1 MGKPTFFSEMKR
13 RQIYR
18 GGVMY
23 IVAGWVMVQV
33 ATSVFP
39 YFDVPPW
46 AVRYLVVSILLGFPV
61 SLVCLWMFESVDPND
76 PEKHLHDRRQS
87 REDNAALGKIMEA
100 ERAQRQKENQEL
112 IAALA
117 QLKSDNTGTSNAAM
131 QSAVDA
137 VTAAQAA
144 PAPAAA
150 LPAQDP
156 APRKRKS
163 LLALFATVFSIALVL
178 AGIWVLFGPKE
189 TLQASEVTGEI
200 TQKYVAPG
208 FAQVESM
215 GVALLTPVLNKLGIT
230 IPPER
235 VFTALLVLISLM
247 ILRDLY
253 RQIRQNARRRA
264 QTY

>member
-39 YFDVPPW
+39 YFNVPPW

-61 SLVCLWMFESVDPND
+61 SLVCLWMFESVDPSD

-87 REDNAALGKIMEA
+87 REESASLTKMMEA
-100 ERAQRQKENQEL
+100 ERAQRQKDNQEL

-117 QLKSDNTGTSNAAM
+117 QLKAGS
-131 QSAVDA
+131 
-137 VTAAQAA
+137 
-144 PAPAAA
+144 PEAPAAA
-150 LPAQDP
+150 VQSAAEMIQPVQQAPDP
-156 APRKRKS
+156 VPSTPPRKRKS
-163 LLALFATVFSIALVL
+163 LLALFATAFTIALVL
-178 AGIWVLFGPKE
+178 AGLWVLFGPKDAV
-189 TLQASEVTGEI
+189 QASAVTGEI

-215 GVALLTPVLNKLGIT
+215 GVALLTPLLDKLGIP
-230 IPPER
+230 IAPQR
-235 VFTALLVLISLM
+235 VFTALLVLFSLM
-247 ILRDLY
+247 VLRDLY
-253 RQIRQNARRRA
+253 RQIKQSARRRA
-264 QTY
+264 QAP

>member
-39 YFDVPPW
+39 YFNVPPW

-61 SLVCLWMFESVDPND
+61 SLVCLWMFESIDPND

-87 REDNAALGKIMEA
+87 REESATLTKMMEA
-100 ERAQRQKENQEL
+100 ERAQRQKDNQEL

-117 QLKSDNTGTSNAAM
+117 QLKAGSPESAA
-131 QSAVDA
+131 V
-137 VTAAQAA
+137 AA
-144 PAPAAA
+144 PSAAESVTPVQQKPEPAPSA
-150 LPAQDP
+150 P
-156 APRKRKS
+156 PRKRKS
-163 LLALFATVFSIALVL
+163 LLALFATAFTIALVL
-178 AGIWVLFGPKE
+178 AGLWVLFGPKDAI
-189 TLQASEVTGEI
+189 QASAVTGEI

-215 GVALLTPVLNKLGIT
+215 GVALLTPLLDKLGIP
-230 IPPER
+230 IAPQR
-235 VFTALLVLISLM
+235 VFTALLVLFSLM
-247 ILRDLY
+247 VLRDLY
-253 RQIRQNARRRA
+253 RQIKQSARRRA
-264 QTY
+264 QAP

>member
-87 REDNAALGKIMEA
+87 REENAALGKIMEA
-100 ERAQRQKENQEL
+100 ERAQRQKDNQEL

-117 QLKSDNTGTSNAAM
+117 HLKSSNPDAPATAV
-131 QSAVDA
+131 QSAAELIQPVQ
-137 VTAAQAA
+137 QAA
-144 PAPAAA
+144 
-150 LPAQDP
+150 DP
-156 APRKRKS
+156 VPSTPPRKRKS
-163 LLALFATVFSIALVL
+163 LLALFATALTIALVL
-178 AGIWVLFGPKE
+178 AGMWVLFGPKDAI
-189 TLQASEVTGEI
+189 QATAVTGEI
-200 TQKYVAPG
+200 TEKYVAPG
-208 FAQVESM
+208 FTQVESM
-215 GVALLTPVLNKLGIT
+215 GVALLTPLLDKLGIP
-230 IPPER
+230 IAPQR
-235 VFTALLVLISLM
+235 VFTALLVLFSLM
-247 ILRDLY
+247 VLRDLY
-253 RQIRQNARRRA
+253 RQIKQSARRRA
-264 QTY
+264 QAP

>member
-76 PEKHLHDRRQS
+76 PEKHLHDRRQN
-87 REDNAALGKIMEA
+87 REEKAALGKIMEA
-100 ERAQRQKENQEL
+100 ERAQRQKDNQEL

-117 QLKSDNTGTSNAAM
+117 HLKSSNPDAPATAV
-131 QSAVDA
+131 QSAAELIQPVQ
-137 VTAAQAA
+137 QAA
-144 PAPAAA
+144 
-150 LPAQDP
+150 DP
-156 APRKRKS
+156 VPSTPPRKRKS
-163 LLALFATVFSIALVL
+163 LLALFATALTIALVL
-178 AGIWVLFGPKE
+178 AGIWVLFGPKDAI
-189 TLQASEVTGEI
+189 QATAVTGEI
-200 TQKYVAPG
+200 TEKYVAPG
-208 FAQVESM
+208 FTQVESM
-215 GVALLTPVLNKLGIT
+215 GVALLTPLLDKLGIP
-230 IPPER
+230 IAPQR
-235 VFTALLVLISLM
+235 VFTALLVLFSLM
-247 ILRDLY
+247 VLRDLY
-253 RQIRQNARRRA
+253 RQIKQSARRRA
-264 QTY
+264 QAP

>member
-76 PEKHLHDRRQS
+76 PQKHLHDRRQS
-87 REDNAALGKIMEA
+87 REENASLTKIMEA
-100 ERAQRQKENQEL
+100 ERAQRQKDNQEL

-117 QLKSDNTGTSNAAM
+117 QLKSGNPET
-131 QSAVDA
+131 
-137 VTAAQAA
+137 
-144 PAPAAA
+144 PAAA
-150 LPAQDP
+150 VQSSAEVIQPVRQAPEPAP
-156 APRKRKS
+156 SAPPRKRKS
-163 LLALFATVFSIALVL
+163 VLALFATIFTIALVL
-178 AGIWVLFGPKE
+178 AGIWILLGPKDAH
-189 TLQASEVTGEI
+189 QASAVTGEI
-200 TQKYVAPG
+200 TERYVAPG

-215 GVALLTPVLNKLGIT
+215 GVALLTPLLNKLGIP
-230 IPPER
+230 IAPQR
-235 VFTALLVLISLM
+235 VFTALLVLFSLM
-247 ILRDLY
+247 VLRDLY
-253 RQIRQNARRRA
+253 RQIKQSARRRA
-264 QTY
+264 QAP

>member
-39 YFDVPPW
+39 YFNVPPW

-61 SLVCLWMFESVDPND
+61 SLVCLWMFESVDPSD

-87 REDNAALGKIMEA
+87 REESASLTKMMEA
-100 ERAQRQKENQEL
+100 ERAQRQKDNQEL

-117 QLKSDNTGTSNAAM
+117 QLKAGN
-131 QSAVDA
+131 
-137 VTAAQAA
+137 
-144 PAPAAA
+144 PEAPAAA
-150 LPAQDP
+150 VQSAAEMIQPVQQAPDP
-156 APRKRKS
+156 VPSTPPRKRKS
-163 LLALFATVFSIALVL
+163 LLTLFATAFTIALVL
-178 AGIWVLFGPKE
+178 AGLWVLFGPKDAV
-189 TLQASEVTGEI
+189 QASAVTGEI

-215 GVALLTPVLNKLGIT
+215 GVALLTPLLDKLGIP
-230 IPPER
+230 IAPQR
-235 VFTALLVLISLM
+235 VFTALLVLFSLM
-247 ILRDLY
+247 VLRDLY
-253 RQIRQNARRRA
+253 RQIKQSARRRA
-264 QTY
+264 QAP

>member
-39 YFDVPPW
+39 YFNVPPW

-87 REDNAALGKIMEA
+87 REESASLTKMMEA
-100 ERAQRQKENQEL
+100 ERAQRQKDNQEL

-117 QLKSDNTGTSNAAM
+117 QLKAGGPEAP
-131 QSAVDA
+131 AVA
-137 VTAAQAA
+137 
-144 PAPAAA
+144 APAAA
-150 LPAQDP
+150 ASIPAAQP
-156 APRKRKS
+156 APEPAPSAPPRKRKS
-163 LLALFATVFSIALVL
+163 LMTMFATAFAIALVL
-178 AGIWVLFGPKE
+178 AGIWILLGPKDAH
-189 TLQASEVTGEI
+189 QASAVTGEI

-215 GVALLTPVLNKLGIT
+215 GVALLTPLLDKLGIP
-230 IPPER
+230 IAPQR
-235 VFTALLVLISLM
+235 VFTALLVLFSLM
-247 ILRDLY
+247 VLRDLY
-253 RQIRQNARRRA
+253 RQIKQSARRRA
-264 QTY
+264 QAP

>member
-100 ERAQRQKENQEL
+100 ERAQRQKDNQEL

-117 QLKSDNTGTSNAAM
+117 HLKSGNPDAPATAV
-131 QSAVDA
+131 QSASELIQPVQ
-137 VTAAQAA
+137 QAA
-144 PAPAAA
+144 
-150 LPAQDP
+150 DP
-156 APRKRKS
+156 VPSTPPRKRKS
-163 LLALFATVFSIALVL
+163 LLALFATALTIALVL
-178 AGIWVLFGPKE
+178 AGIWVLFGPKDAI
-189 TLQASEVTGEI
+189 QATAVTGEI
-200 TQKYVAPG
+200 TEKYVAPG
-208 FAQVESM
+208 FTQVESM
-215 GVALLTPVLNKLGIT
+215 GVALLTPLLDKLGIP
-230 IPPER
+230 IAPQR
-235 VFTALLVLISLM
+235 VFTALLVLFSLM
-247 ILRDLY
+247 VLRDLY
-253 RQIRQNARRRA
+253 RQIKQSARRRA
-264 QTY
+264 QAP

>member
-76 PEKHLHDRRQS
+76 PEKHLHDRRRS
-87 REDNAALGKIMEA
+87 REENASLTKIMEA
-100 ERAQRQKENQEL
+100 ERAQRQKDNQEL

-117 QLKSDNTGTSNAAM
+117 QIKSGNPEAAAAV
-131 QSAVDA
+131 QSA
-137 VTAAQAA
+137 TAGIA
-144 PAPAAA
+144 PAQQAPEPAPSA
-150 LPAQDP
+150 P
-156 APRKRKS
+156 PRKRKS
-163 LLALFATVFSIALVL
+163 LMAMFATAVTIALVL
-178 AGIWVLFGPKE
+178 AGIWVLFGPKDAI
-189 TLQASEVTGEI
+189 QASAVTGEI

-215 GVALLTPVLNKLGIT
+215 GVALLTPLLDKLGIS
-230 IPPER
+230 IAPQR
-235 VFTALLVLISLM
+235 VFTALLVLFSLM
-247 ILRDLY
+247 VLRDLY
-253 RQIRQNARRRA
+253 RQIKQSARRRTQA
-264 QTY
+264 S

>member
-87 REDNAALGKIMEA
+87 REENAALGKIMEA
-100 ERAQRQKENQEL
+100 ERAQRQKDNQEL

-117 QLKSDNTGTSNAAM
+117 HLKSSNPDAPATAV
-131 QSAVDA
+131 QSAAELIQPVQ
-137 VTAAQAA
+137 QAA
-144 PAPAAA
+144 
-150 LPAQDP
+150 DP
-156 APRKRKS
+156 VPSTPPRKRKS
-163 LLALFATVFSIALVL
+163 LLALFATALTIALVL
-178 AGIWVLFGPKE
+178 AGIWVLFGPKDAI
-189 TLQASEVTGEI
+189 QATAVTGEI
-200 TQKYVAPG
+200 TEKYVAPG
-208 FAQVESM
+208 FTQVESM
-215 GVALLTPVLNKLGIT
+215 GVALLTPLLDKLGIP
-230 IPPER
+230 IAPQR
-235 VFTALLVLISLM
+235 VFTALLVLFSLM
-247 ILRDLY
+247 VLRDLY
-253 RQIRQNARRRA
+253 RQIKQSARRRA
-264 QTY
+264 QAP

>member
-100 ERAQRQKENQEL
+100 ERAQRQKDNQEL

-117 QLKSDNTGTSNAAM
+117 HLKSSNPDAPATAV
-131 QSAVDA
+131 QSAAELIQPVQ
-137 VTAAQAA
+137 QAA
-144 PAPAAA
+144 
-150 LPAQDP
+150 DP
-156 APRKRKS
+156 VPSTPPRKRKS
-163 LLALFATVFSIALVL
+163 LLALFATALTIALVL
-178 AGIWVLFGPKE
+178 AGMWVLFGPKDAI
-189 TLQASEVTGEI
+189 QATAVTGEI
-200 TQKYVAPG
+200 TEKYVAPG
-208 FAQVESM
+208 FTQVESM
-215 GVALLTPVLNKLGIT
+215 GVALLTPLLDKLGIP
-230 IPPER
+230 IAPQR
-235 VFTALLVLISLM
+235 VFTALLVLFSLM
-247 ILRDLY
+247 VLRDLY
-253 RQIRQNARRRA
+253 RQIKQSARRRA
-264 QTY
+264 QAP

>member
-39 YFDVPPW
+39 YFNVPPW

-87 REDNAALGKIMEA
+87 REESASLTKMMEA
-100 ERAQRQKENQEL
+100 ERAQRQKDNQEL

-117 QLKSDNTGTSNAAM
+117 QLKAGGPEAP
-131 QSAVDA
+131 AVA
-137 VTAAQAA
+137 
-144 PAPAAA
+144 APAAA
-150 LPAQDP
+150 ASIPAAQP
-156 APRKRKS
+156 APEPAPSAPPRKRKS
-163 LLALFATVFSIALVL
+163 LTTMFATAFAIALVL
-178 AGIWVLFGPKE
+178 AGIWILLGPKDAH
-189 TLQASEVTGEI
+189 QASAVTGEI

-215 GVALLTPVLNKLGIT
+215 GVALLTPLLDKLGIP
-230 IPPER
+230 IAPQR
-235 VFTALLVLISLM
+235 VFTALLVLFSLM
-247 ILRDLY
+247 VLRDLY
-253 RQIRQNARRRA
+253 RQIKQSARRRA
-264 QTY
+264 QAP

>member
-39 YFDVPPW
+39 YFNVPPW

-87 REDNAALGKIMEA
+87 REESASLTKMMEA
-100 ERAQRQKENQEL
+100 ERAQRQKDNQEL

-117 QLKSDNTGTSNAAM
+117 QLKTGNPESPSVAAM
-131 QSAVDA
+131 SA
-137 VTAAQAA
+137 AA
-144 PAPAAA
+144 PAASIQQAPEPVPSA
-150 LPAQDP
+150 P
-156 APRKRKS
+156 PRKRKS
-163 LLALFATVFSIALVL
+163 LMTMFATAFAIALVL
-178 AGIWVLFGPKE
+178 AGIWVLLGPKD
-189 TLQASEVTGEI
+189 TVQASAVTGEI
-200 TQKYVAPG
+200 AEKYVAPG

-215 GVALLTPVLNKLGIT
+215 GVALLTPVLDKLGIP
-230 IPPER
+230 IAPQR

-253 RQIRQNARRRA
+253 RQIRQSARRRA
-264 QTY
+264 QAP

>member
-100 ERAQRQKENQEL
+100 ERAQRQKDNQEL

-117 QLKSDNTGTSNAAM
+117 HLKSSNPDAPATAV
-131 QSAVDA
+131 QSAAELIQPVQ
-137 VTAAQAA
+137 QAA
-144 PAPAAA
+144 
-150 LPAQDP
+150 DP
-156 APRKRKS
+156 VPSTPPRKRKS
-163 LLALFATVFSIALVL
+163 LLALFATALTIALVL
-178 AGIWVLFGPKE
+178 AGMWVLFGPKDAI
-189 TLQASEVTGEI
+189 QATAVTGEI
-200 TQKYVAPG
+200 TEKYVAPG

-215 GVALLTPVLNKLGIT
+215 GVALLTPLLDKLGIP
-230 IPPER
+230 IAPQR
-235 VFTALLVLISLM
+235 VFTALLVLFSLM
-247 ILRDLY
+247 VLRDLY
-253 RQIRQNARRRA
+253 RQIKQSARRRA
-264 QTY
+264 QAP

>member
-100 ERAQRQKENQEL
+100 ERAQRQKDNQEL

-117 QLKSDNTGTSNAAM
+117 HLKSSNPDAPATAV
-131 QSAVDA
+131 QSAAELIQPVQ
-137 VTAAQAA
+137 QAA
-144 PAPAAA
+144 
-150 LPAQDP
+150 DP
-156 APRKRKS
+156 VPSTPPRKRKS
-163 LLALFATVFSIALVL
+163 MLAMFATALTIALVL
-178 AGIWVLFGPKE
+178 AGMWVLFGPKDAI
-189 TLQASEVTGEI
+189 QASAVTGEI
-200 TQKYVAPG
+200 TEKYVAPG

-215 GVALLTPVLNKLGIT
+215 GVALLTPLLDKLGIT
-230 IPPER
+230 IAPQR
-235 VFTALLVLISLM
+235 VFTALLVLFSLM
-247 ILRDLY
+247 VLRDLY
-253 RQIRQNARRRA
+253 RQIKQSARRRA
-264 QTY
+264 QAP

>member
-100 ERAQRQKENQEL
+100 ERAQRQKDNQEL

-117 QLKSDNTGTSNAAM
+117 HLKSSNPDAPATAV
-131 QSAVDA
+131 QSAAELIQPVQ
-137 VTAAQAA
+137 QAA
-144 PAPAAA
+144 
-150 LPAQDP
+150 DP
-156 APRKRKS
+156 VPSTPPRKRKS
-163 LLALFATVFSIALVL
+163 LLALFATALTIALVL
-178 AGIWVLFGPKE
+178 AGIWVLFGPKDAI
-189 TLQASEVTGEI
+189 QATAVTGEI
-200 TQKYVAPG
+200 TEKYVAPG
-208 FAQVESM
+208 FTQVESM
-215 GVALLTPVLNKLGIT
+215 GVALLTPLLDKLGIP
-230 IPPER
+230 IAPQR
-235 VFTALLVLISLM
+235 VFTALLVLFSLM
-247 ILRDLY
+247 VLRDLY
-253 RQIRQNARRRA
+253 RQIKQSARRRA
-264 QTY
+264 QAP

>member
-100 ERAQRQKENQEL
+100 ERAQRQKDNQEL

-117 QLKSDNTGTSNAAM
+117 HLKSGNPDAPAIAV
-131 QSAVDA
+131 QSAAELIQPVQ
-137 VTAAQAA
+137 QAA
-144 PAPAAA
+144 
-150 LPAQDP
+150 DP
-156 APRKRKS
+156 VPSTPPRKRKS
-163 LLALFATVFSIALVL
+163 LLALFATALTIALVL
-178 AGIWVLFGPKE
+178 AGIWVLFGPKDAI
-189 TLQASEVTGEI
+189 QATAVTGEI
-200 TQKYVAPG
+200 TEKYVAPG
-208 FAQVESM
+208 FTQVESM
-215 GVALLTPVLNKLGIT
+215 GVALLTPLLDKLGIP
-230 IPPER
+230 IAPQR
-235 VFTALLVLISLM
+235 VFTALLVLFSLM
-247 ILRDLY
+247 VLRDLY
-253 RQIRQNARRRA
+253 RQIKQSARRRA
-264 QTY
+264 QAP

>member
-39 YFDVPPW
+39 YFNVPPW

-61 SLVCLWMFESVDPND
+61 SLVCLWMFESVDPSD

-87 REDNAALGKIMEA
+87 REESASLTKMMEA
-100 ERAQRQKENQEL
+100 ERAQRQKDNQEL

-117 QLKSDNTGTSNAAM
+117 QLKAGN
-131 QSAVDA
+131 
-137 VTAAQAA
+137 
-144 PAPAAA
+144 PEAPAAA
-150 LPAQDP
+150 VQSAAEMIQPVQQAPDSVP
-156 APRKRKS
+156 STPPRKRKS
-163 LLALFATVFSIALVL
+163 LLTLFATAFTIALVL
-178 AGIWVLFGPKE
+178 AGLWVLFGPKDAV
-189 TLQASEVTGEI
+189 QASAVTGEI

-215 GVALLTPVLNKLGIT
+215 GVALLTPLLDKLGIP
-230 IPPER
+230 IAPQR
-235 VFTALLVLISLM
+235 VFTALLVLFSLM
-247 ILRDLY
+247 VLRDLY
-253 RQIRQNARRRA
+253 RQIKQSARRRA
-264 QTY
+264 QAP